1 MISTRK
7 YTFLVIIQV
16 LLVVGVL
23 GGGGYFAYNKFI
35 NKDNKEEIKEEEVV
49 VPDIQ
54 ELDEDIIVV
63 DINENIVHEGFEVS
77 IRTPRLSNE
86 KGSSI
91 NEKIKSDIEEYYK
104 EKDHSIDYE
113 YYLNGD
119 IVSLV
124 INIKDK
130 DNVET
135 FFVYN
140 FDMNEY
146 KLLDNHELLSVKEIK
161 EEDVHGIL
169 INIYDSHLKENLEEG
184 KEDIDRTTIS
194 YKKTT
199 DKDNC
204 NIDLPMYLDQDNHL
218 NVIFNEYKDEVI
230 TKYIYNLNAKKVV
243 ER

>member
-35 NKDNKEEIKEEEVV
+35 NKEKKEEIKEEEVV

-54 ELDEDIIVV
+54 ELNEDIIVV
-63 DINENIVHEGFEVS
+63 DINENIVHEGYEAS

-86 KGSSI
+86 KGSTI
-91 NEKIKSDIEEYYK
+91 NEKIKNDIEEYYQ

-130 DNVET
+130 DNNET
-135 FFVYN
+135 FFTYN
-140 FDMNEY
+140 FDSSNYE
-146 KLLDNHELLSVKEIK
+146 LLDNRNLLKIKDIK
-161 EEDVHGIL
+161 EEDVHGLL
-169 INIYDSHLKENLEEG
+169 INIYDSHLKDSLEEG
-184 KEDIDRTTIS
+184 KTDIDRTTIS
-194 YKKTT
+194 YKKTI

-204 NIDLPMYLDQDNHL
+204 SIDLPMYLDQDNHL
-218 NVIFNEYKDEVI
+218 NVIFDEYKDEII